1 MYIYVYKCIC
11 VYICIYMCA
20 LKIGSG
26 LEVVHQCYTIMH
38 CRRFIISVQKI
49 IEVIDKGYKESTIKI
64 LYK

>member
-1 MYIYVYKCIC
+1 MHTCIYIYVC
-11 VYICIYMCA
+11 V

-38 CRRFIISVQKI
+38 CRCFIISVQKV
-49 IEVIDKGYKESTIKI
+49 IEVIDKGYKERTIKI